1 MEVILTQDVNG
12 IGKAGTVVKV
22 KDGFA
27 RNFLFL
33 QKLAVISTAGN
44 RKTLEMERQK
54 RNLQMEKMKKEAEK
68 VRDRLQNLSLT
79 IPVLTQD
86 KEKLY
91 GSISSADL
99 QNALKEENIDIDK
112 NDILLEEPIKALGI
126 YEIPVNLHPEIS
138 AKIKVWIVKK

>member
-12 IGKAGTVVKV
+12 IGKAGAVVKV

-27 RNFLFL
+27 RNFLFPNN
-33 QKLAVISTAGN
+33 LAILSTAGN
-44 RKTLEMERQK
+44 LKGLELERQK
-54 RNLQMEKMKKEAEK
+54 KNQQLAKFKKEAEK
-68 VRDRLQNLSLT
+68 IRDRLQNLSLT

-91 GSISSADL
+91 GSITAADL
-99 QNALKEENIDIDK
+99 QNALQDENIAIDK

-126 YEIPVNLHPEIS
+126 YEVPVNLHPEIS

>member
-1 MEVILTQDVNG
+1 MEVILIQDVNG
-12 IGKAGTVVKV
+12 IGKMGAVVKV

-33 QKLAVISTAGN
+33 KNLAVISTAGN
-44 RKTLEMERQK
+44 LKTLEQARQK
-54 RNLQMEKMKKEAEK
+54 KNLQMEKMKKGAEK

-91 GSISSADL
+91 GSISAADL

-126 YEIPVNLHPEIS
+126 YEVPVNLHPEIS
-138 AKIKVWIVKK
+138 ATIKVWIVKK

>member
-12 IGKAGTVVKV
+12 IGKTGSVIKV

-27 RNFLFL
+27 RNFLFPG
-33 QKLAVISTAGN
+33 KLAVLSTAGN
-44 RKTLEMERQK
+44 MKSLELERQK
-54 RNLQMEKMKKEAEK
+54 KNLQMENLKKEAEK
-68 VRDRLQNLSLT
+68 IRDRLQNLSLT

-91 GSISSADL
+91 GSISAADL
-99 QNALKEENIDIDK
+99 QNVLKEENIDIDK
-112 NDILLEEPIKALGI
+112 NNILLEEPIKALGI

>member
-12 IGKAGTVVKV
+12 IGKSGAVVKV

-27 RNFLFL
+27 RNFLFP
-33 QKLAVISTAGN
+33 QNLAVISTAGN
-44 RKTLEMERQK
+44 LKTLERERQK
-54 RNLQMEKMKKEAEK
+54 KNLQMEKMKKGAEK

-91 GSISSADL
+91 GSISAADL

-126 YEIPVNLHPEIS
+126 YEVPVNLHPEIS

>member
-1 MEVILTQDVNG
+1 MEVILIQDVNG
-12 IGKAGTVVKV
+12 IGKMGAVVKV

-33 QKLAVISTAGN
+33 KNLAVISTAGN
-44 RKTLEMERQK
+44 LKTLEQVRQK
-54 RNLQMEKMKKEAEK
+54 KNLQMEKLKKGAEK

-91 GSISSADL
+91 GSISAADL

-126 YEIPVNLHPEIS
+126 YEVPVNLHPEIS
-138 AKIKVWIVKK
+138 ATIKVWIVKK